1 MMDLTGAEASALAG
15 LGATAFLAATLLP
28 LSSEVMLLALVAL
41 ETAPIWALFTA
52 ASIGNTAGSCVN
64 WALGRYL
71 ETWRERRWF
80 PLNERQ
86 LERAQVSFNRWGW
99 PSLLLSWVPVIGDPL
114 TVAAGLMRTPFWLFL
129 AVVAAAKSAR
139 YAVLLWL
146 TS

>member
-1 MMDLTGAEASALAG
+1 MTGLTGAEISVLAG
-15 LGATAFLAATLLP
+15 LGGTAFLAATLLP
-28 LSSEVMLLALVAL
+28 MSSELLLLALAAL
-41 ETAPIWALFTA
+41 ESAPVWALFAA

-71 ETWRERRWF
+71 ETWRGRRWF

-86 LERAQVSFNRWGW
+86 LARAQTSFNRWGW
-99 PSLLLSWVPVIGDPL
+99 PSLLLSWVPVVGDPL

-139 YAVLLWL
+139 YAALLWL